1 MGIEVSTY
9 ISGLTASW
17 PPSGDPKSQG
27 DDHLRLIK
35 GVLQST
41 FPTASKAYYFPKGEA
56 ASTTTVLD
64 ATDQNNVLFM
74 TTTGGDVAVTL
85 PTGLVSAD
93 AGWSCEI
100 MKVSVDTNGVMVSPT
115 SGQIISQVG
124 PTNTIRVG
132 AYCQPA
138 RFTWTGASWICSKPG
153 AMIGTAVNFD
163 GAGIPRGYLAFDGSA
178 YNTTTFA
185 ELFMALGSATL
196 VDKRGRAEIG
206 AGTGSGLTART
217 LGTGYGVET
226 QSLVSGHLPAITSSG
241 SNSITVYASGS
252 SNYYLPTSF
261 NATWGNDVVAGVGSS
276 GSFTI
281 PYTTN
286 GILGSANSFSANNG
300 ISVTAI
306 GTSGGANGA
315 AFGLL
320 QPSIATQK
328 LIRAC

>member
-100 MKVSVDTNGVMVSPT
+100 MKVSVDINGVMVSPT
-115 SGQIISQVG
+115 SGQIVSQVG

-132 AYCQPA
+132 AYCQAA

-153 AMIGTAVNFD
+153 SLIGATANFN
-163 GAGIPRGYLAFDGSA
+163 GNGVPRGYLALDGSA

-185 ELFMALGSATL
+185 ELFAMIATGTL
-196 VDKRGRAEIG
+196 FDTRGRVELG
-206 AGTGSGLTART
+206 AGTGGGLANRVFGT
-217 LGTGYGVET
+217 LIGSET
-226 QSLVSGHLPAITSSG
+226 TSLATGHLP
-241 SNSITVYASGS
+241 
-252 SNYYLPTSF
+252 
-261 NATWGNDVVAGVGSS
+261 
-276 GSFTI
+276 
-281 PYTTN
+281 PYTPSGTIGN
-286 GILGSANSFSANNG
+286 GAISISHNASNNTPTTLSVVQPGGSGGGYSPATITASQAASSFSGNAQGG
-300 ISVTAI
+300 IS
-306 GTSGGANGA
+306 
-315 AFGLL
+315 
-320 QPSIATQK
+320 QPFNIVQSAVVIQK
-328 LIRAC
+328 IIRAC